1 MDPRKKQRSCKEG
14 GSFSGSPECNPLRMV
29 LADGRAVDLARLD
42 ISGADDW
49 TNSSSA
55 AFSKFLGM
63 PTVGFEEETLAL
75 LIKMRCKRE
84 VKHREFRKGKRL
96 VTFSKFDRE
105 LKRSETSINYGRG
118 ALRRV
123 GRDKIE
129 WELVLVCQWSQKY
142 CLGML

>member
-1 MDPRKKQRSCKEG
+1 
-14 GSFSGSPECNPLRMV
+14 MV
-29 LADGRAVDLARLD
+29 PQ
-42 ISGADDW
+42 DDW

-123 GRDKIE
+123 GRDKIK